1 MIFLSPSFENRVGHF
16 SLFTCQTKVLAGQ
29 DTFDPSAHPATK
41 QHLLLITALFYV
53 DEVIFHMYFLGKGPA
68 TKSDEFSEKNP
79 NGLRPPPL
87 ILENYVAIFF
97 IMDIVAFMQ
106 GGIGQIVS
114 VNIS

>member
-68 TKSDEFSEKNP
+68 TKSDEFSGTYP
-79 NGLRPPPL
+79 NSLRSPPPHFRKIFL
-87 ILENYVAIFF
+87 QIFMITMVAY
-97 IMDIVAFMQ
+97 MR
-106 GGIGQIVS
+106 GGMMAR
-114 VNIS
+114 

>member
-79 NGLRPPPL
+79 NDLRSPPPHFRK
-87 ILENYVAIFF
+87 ILLQIFMINMVAY
-97 IMDIVAFMQ
+97 MR
-106 GGIGQIVS
+106 GGMMAR
-114 VNIS
+114 

>member
-29 DTFDPSAHPATK
+29 DTFDPSAPPATK

-53 DEVIFHMYFLGKGPA
+53 DEVIFHMYFLGRGPA

-79 NGLRPPPL
+79 NGLRSPPPSL
-87 ILENYVAIFF
+87 SENFVANFYDKYGCIYAKRY
-97 IMDIVAFMQ
+97 D
-106 GGIGQIVS
+106 GQIV
-114 VNIS
+114 

>member
-68 TKSDEFSEKNP
+68 TKSDEFSEKIP
-79 NGLRPPPL
+79 NGLRSPPPHFRK
-87 ILENYVAIFF
+87 ILLQIFMINMVAYVR
-97 IMDIVAFMQ
+97 
-106 GGIGQIVS
+106 GGMMAR
-114 VNIS
+114 